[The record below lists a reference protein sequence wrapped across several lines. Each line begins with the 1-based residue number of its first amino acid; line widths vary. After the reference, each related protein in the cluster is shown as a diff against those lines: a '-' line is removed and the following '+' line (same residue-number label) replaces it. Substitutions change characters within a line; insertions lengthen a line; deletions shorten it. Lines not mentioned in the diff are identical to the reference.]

1 MLVAV
6 TQLFLVAFGLIYFVA
21 LAVAGLRVLARARRS
36 AAEARRAGLAPLGV
50 AAHRGPS
57 RRARHRAETA
67 ARQSAL
73 RRLFR
78 SASLQLTTPQLTDSR
93 ESLADQAAYRVYFI
107 VPCLNEEVVIGQ
119 TVRELLAMKCA
130 RVIVVDDG
138 SSDRT
143 AEIAGSIDPSR
154 VMVHQRVLPQ
164 ARQGKGPALN
174 AGLARVRA
182 DAERLGL
189 AEEQVIICIMDADGR
204 LSRGTDKAV
213 LPLFADPAV
222 GGVQLAVR
230 IRNRDEG
237 LLPRMQDALFVG
249 LSATFQL
256 ARVHCGTVSLGGNGQ
271 FTRLTALNAVGPEPW
286 RRSLT
291 EDLDLSIALSV
302 KGWRIT
308 TTTAA
313 FVSQQG
319 VTTIR
324 ALATQWTRWYQ
335 GHMECIRWVPK
346 LWSSRRLSHLGMLEI
361 TLFLLVPW
369 VLVLPWSILFGYT
382 MWLMIRRTADW
393 YSASAMGDDELQHT
407 VSLVL
412 WYVVSFAPNWIVGYL
427 YSRLDRKTRFWKGIA
442 VGHLLLV
449 ANLVAYAAAWK
460 ALYRIATGRHSWT
473 KTERN
478 REAADGARTAGRKMG
493 PVRLARRPAT
503 PVAAPVP
510 LGASVTAAAR
520 RSGHRAVSARR
531 GTGRAV
537 PARLVRLSPAS
548 AGYDLPPAIV
558 GVPVPRR
565 PADDDNQTQVL
576 AAVGAG
582 QGNGHGHR
590 RKTGALR

>member
-50 AAHRGPS
+50 AAHRGPGP
-57 RRARHRAETA
+57 RARHRGQITS
-67 ARQSAL
+67 QPSAV

-78 SASLQLTTPQLTDSR
+78 SASLQLTTPQLSDNR
-93 ESLADQAAYRVYFI
+93 EALADQAAYRVYFI
-107 VPCLNEEVVIGQ
+107 VPCLNEEFVIGQ
-119 TVRELLAMKCA
+119 TVQELLAMTCA

-143 AEIAGSIDPSR
+143 AEIAGSIDPAR
-154 VMVHQRVLPQ
+154 VMVHRRVLPQ

-174 AGLARVRA
+174 AGLAAARA
-182 DAERLGL
+182 DAQRLGL
-189 AEEQVIICIMDADGR
+189 AEEQVIICVMDADGR
-204 LSRGTDKAV
+204 LSRGADKAV
-213 LPLFADPAV
+213 LPLFADPSV

-230 IRNRDEG
+230 IRNREEG

-271 FTRLTALNAVGPEPW
+271 FTRLTALNAVGAEPW

-427 YSRLDRKTRFWKGIA
+427 YQRLDRKTRFWKGIA

-478 REAADGARTAGRKMG
+478 REVAEGTKPAGRQLS
-493 PVRLARRPAT
+493 PVRLARRRAIPVA
-503 PVAAPVP
+503 VAAP
-510 LGASVTAAAR
+510 LTSVLPGPAA
-520 RSGHRAVSARR
+520 RSGHRAVPARHA
-531 GTGRAV
+531 TGRTA
-537 PARLVRLSPAS
+537 PARLVRLTPATSRDDLS
-548 AGYDLPPAIV
+548 AAIV

-565 PADDDNQTQVL
+565 PADDDDRTQLL
-576 AAVGAG
+576 AAVQEGR
-582 QGNGHGHR
+582 GHGHR
-590 RKTGALR
+590 RKAGALR